1 MIHSLH
7 FLQEGVGQGGPIE
20 GYDIAVYHVE
30 TDLKL
35 GTDVTKRKGCNP
47 EENGICDHIWPVCLP
62 KDDDELTSSERGMLA
77 GWLDTPPVSLT
88 RSNTFGSALSGEE
101 VIR

>member
-1 MIHSLH
+1 M
-7 FLQEGVGQGGPIE
+7 
-20 GYDIAVYHVE
+20 E